1 MLPFTGEIMR
11 AVQIPDHLK
20 HVIDRQ
26 VAEGHATSDA
36 DYVVNALHAY
46 AEHLEAEN
54 EIAAMA
60 VRADADMA
68 SGRFVTVT
76 GAEDSEALHASIMA
90 RLRARMPPNDE
101 GR

>member
-1 MLPFTGEIMR
+1 MG
-11 AVQIPDHLK
+11 AVQIPDRLK
-20 HVIDRQ
+20 QVIERQ
-26 VAEGHATSDA
+26 IAQGHATSEA

-46 AEHLEAEN
+46 SEHLEAEN

-76 GAEDSEALHASIMA
+76 SAEDGEALHASTMA

-101 GR
+101 GH